1 MVGRKYVRLWRRKL
15 HRYPAATHK
24 QVMLICQL
32 WRDKYSP
39 TIASMLSVRE
49 ASELIDVLL
58 PLNKALRN
66 WHWRGWTK
74 VEELQ
79 QKRDAVQQKIESAV
93 YNNNK
98 EEQWK

>member
-58 PLNKALRN
+58 PLSKALRN
-66 WHWRGWTK
+66 EYCGWAE
-74 VEELQ
+74 VARLQ
-79 QKRDAVQQKIESAV
+79 QRVDAVQQKIESAV
-93 YNNNK
+93 YNNNIK

>member
-15 HRYPAATHK
+15 HRYPAATYK

-49 ASELIDVLL
+49 ASELIAVLL
-58 PLNKALRN
+58 PLSKALRN
-66 WHWRGWTK
+66 RHQWGWAK
-74 VEELQ
+74 VDELQ
-79 QKRDAVQQKIESAV
+79 QKVAAVQQNIESAV
-93 YNNNK
+93 YNNNIK
-98 EEQWK
+98 EE